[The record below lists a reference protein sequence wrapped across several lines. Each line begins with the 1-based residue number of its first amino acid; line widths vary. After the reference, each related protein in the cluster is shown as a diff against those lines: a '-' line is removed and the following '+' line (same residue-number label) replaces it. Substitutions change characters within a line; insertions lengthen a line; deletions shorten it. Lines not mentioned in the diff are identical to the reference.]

1 MTGLYLALTAV
12 DIGMTVTDFVRFGM
26 ENKLYNDRIEA
37 EKKEA
42 ERQRQ
47 LAIQDQEVFL
57 DKFRQL
63 QQGAGQQQGAA
74 APNPPDIDRE

>member
-1 MTGLYLALTAV
+1 MTGLDLALTAV

-57 DKFRQL
+57 DKFRQI
-63 QQGAGQQQGAA
+63 QQGAAQQQGAA
-74 APNPPDIDRE
+74 APNPPDIDRK

>member
-1 MTGLYLALTAV
+1 MTGLDLALPAV
-12 DIGMTVTDFVRFGM
+12 DVGMTVTDFVRAGM

-57 DKFRQL
+57 DKFRQI
-63 QQGAGQQQGAA
+63 QQGTAQQQGAA
-74 APNPPDIDRE
+74 APNAPDIDRK